1 MAQKEMLHSQEG
13 LQIWRNPSN
22 KMVVC
27 RLHYTADPN
36 KRSEEWLGE
45 AKSGMAE
52 GRFKK
57 EYEIEW
63 DALDGQKVF
72 PEILTYRQQIV
83 MPVDAVTFNSNQ
95 TFWAG
100 YDHGMRNPAAFIVF
114 TQDESG
120 TLYAVWELYE
130 PCINMLEFVA
140 KMKKCPYWPKIK
152 YIVAD
157 PALWDKRG
165 YSSEGMPIS
174 PYEMFCQYGIRN
186 FVKGNRH
193 VEQNWLLL
201 MKAYWGDKEDIQF
214 KIMENCQCLIEE
226 FEEARY
232 PNMTEMMSQNKNV
245 VETMV
250 DKNNHAMDAT
260 KYWMTMHRKLQQG
273 KTFTYKDVWKRWRV

>member
-1 MAQKEMLHSQEG
+1 MATKEIIHAQEG
-13 LQIWRNPSN
+13 LQIWKNPGN
-22 KMVVC
+22 RMVVC

-36 KRSEEWLGE
+36 KRSDEWLVE
-45 AKSGMAE
+45 ARSGMSE
-52 GRFKK
+52 SRFKK

-72 PEILTYRQQIV
+72 PEIVNYRQQIV
-83 MPVDAVTFNSNQ
+83 MPQDAVTFNANQ
-95 TFWAG
+95 VFWAG

-120 TLYAVWELYE
+120 IIYAVWEMYE
-130 PCINMLEFVA
+130 PCINMLEFVT
-140 KMKKCPYWPKIK
+140 KLKSCPYWPKIK

-165 YSSEGMPIS
+165 YNNEGMPIS
-174 PYEMFCQYGIRN
+174 PYEMFTQYGIRN

-193 VEQNWLLL
+193 IEQSWLLL

-214 KIMENCQCLIEE
+214 KIMDNCQCLIEE
-226 FEEARY
+226 FEGARY
-232 PNMTEMMSQNKNV
+232 PNMTEMMAQNKNV
-245 VETMV
+245 TETMV

-260 KYWMTMHRKLQQG
+260 KYWMTMHRKLQQRNFNYR
-273 KTFTYKDVWKRWRV
+273 TMIYKWKN